1 MKLRML
7 MLVTATALVAGSA
20 ATGSFAQSAGVAAL
34 PPADLNPT
42 ARPDTDIRIDTDT
55 LRSTLAPG
63 ALGLRPNSAPTA
75 GADLPFGLRYSGD
88 AKSVIM
94 PLDEKNEWGV
104 GLNFNLN
111 SPPPVELA
119 PNSALGLQ
127 PKRSP
132 GVMLQRRF

>member
-1 MKLRML
+1 MKLRIL

-42 ARPDTDIRIDTDT
+42 AKPDTDIRIDTDT

-75 GADLPFGLRYSGD
+75 GAGLPLGLRYSGD